1 LVTLGSNTLHYA
13 ATFKQHEVLEVLLQN
28 PQVRPIGMGHG
39 ENGDIGDQSET
50 NGFTRIDEI
59 DHCWYKK

>member
-39 ENGDIGDQSET
+39 ENMGKWRPMASQQLMKLI
-50 NGFTRIDEI
+50 IVCI
-59 DHCWYKK
+59 